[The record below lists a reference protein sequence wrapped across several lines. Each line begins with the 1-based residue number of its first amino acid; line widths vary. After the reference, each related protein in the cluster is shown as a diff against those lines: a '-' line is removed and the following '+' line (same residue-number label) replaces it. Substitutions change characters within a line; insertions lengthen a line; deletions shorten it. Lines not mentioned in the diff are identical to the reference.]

1 MKQLAARADERWN
14 SVPSFL
20 DAPDKRQP
28 GPALELKDP
37 GGHVDQQ
44 TEPMSK
50 QGVRAAVGTQQ
61 EVRQSSSGQPVRESH
76 AAGATTKQQSN
87 PWAPTQKSEGDP
99 KSWTPDAANRH

>member
-28 GPALELKDP
+28 GPALKLKDP
-37 GGHVDQQ
+37 GGHVHQQ
-44 TEPMSK
+44 TEPTSK

-61 EVRQSSSGQPVRESH
+61 EVRQSSSGQPGRERH
-76 AAGATTKQQSN
+76 AAGATTQQQSA
-87 PWAPTQKSEGDP
+87 PWAPTPKSEGDP
-99 KSWTPDAANRH
+99 KSWRPDAANRR